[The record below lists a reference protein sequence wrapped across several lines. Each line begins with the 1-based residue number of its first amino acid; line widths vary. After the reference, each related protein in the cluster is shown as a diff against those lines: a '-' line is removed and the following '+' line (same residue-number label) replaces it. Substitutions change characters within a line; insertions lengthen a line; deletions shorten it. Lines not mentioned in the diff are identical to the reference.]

1 MSYYTFF
8 ITELITNRSISIS
21 IHVRIVSSKYGW
33 FLLSKNFR
41 ECSFICEILRNLT
54 MLFRVKWLMIKL
66 SSIQFPSIFRGIR
79 SCSRTVA
86 ILSSHL
92 RLYFGG
98 GYISSKILQWEK
110 DEISLF
116 LLHFNIAWSLRFSAV
131 SVWLWLEWHRFRKF
145 YISKKLFVQLN
156 LRIKLLIFEV
166 QTWKQ

>member
-1 MSYYTFF
+1 MIFIVKKISRMLVHMWDSAESYKCYSGWNDWWSNFQVFNFLPFF
-8 ITELITNRSISIS
+8 
-21 IHVRIVSSKYGW
+21 
-33 FLLSKNFR
+33 
-41 ECSFICEILRNLT
+41 RN
-54 MLFRVKWLMIKL
+54 KK
-66 SSIQFPSIFRGIR
+66 
-79 SCSRTVA
+79 CSRTVA